1 MEGQSSWDWGP
12 GKRRIQKTAACS
24 RDVVWMEE
32 PLASPDG
39 EKIASVVNLE
49 NAVFGLCVNGDLLE
63 QTFEKVWGLSF
74 SPDGRLAAIAS
85 TDAEWTVVVDGLP
98 WEASFGFVWN
108 LSFSRTGD
116 RIGAAVQQDMRYGA
130 AVDGNPW
137 TDFFDNASDF
147 ALSPCGAHT
156 AAAVQTRAMD
166 AAGHSNIPA
175 GMLLRCRRRQSM
187 GRELRECV
195 DPGVRRIGRACG
207 GPGSPK
213 PL

>member
-85 TDAEWTVVVDGLP
+85 TDAEWTVVVDGSPGKHPSVLYGIFP
-98 WEASFGFVWN
+98 SPAPATGSVPP
-108 LSFSRTGD
+108 FSRICVTAL
-116 RIGAAVQQDMRYGA
+116 R
-130 AVDGNPW
+130 W
-137 TDFFDNASDF
+137 TEI
-147 ALSPCGAHT
+147 H
-156 AAAVQTRAMD
+156 
-166 AAGHSNIPA
+166 
-175 GMLLRCRRRQSM
+175 
-187 GRELRECV
+187 GRTSLTTL
-195 DPGVRRIGRACG
+195 PT
-207 GPGSPK
+207 SH
-213 PL
+213 